1 MRGDVKPTHPR
12 ETSMGSMLS
21 GWMRQGMDTFFATQR
36 ILVDLAMRQNASVM
50 NLLRD
55 QFSNPKHSP
64 TIVLTELAGEGMS
77 NFIEAQNVLLSL
89 VQRQNEIVMTGVK
102 ERVGGSTTALA
113 MTDLLRRGVETFID
127 MQQEYLKLA
136 SKQTHAWLEATK
148 TGKPFKGEHLV
159 ELAREGIEHFVRA
172 QKKFLDVV
180 AEETTKVAGGK
191 HANGAKKMKQTELL
205 ELARLATDSYIE
217 AQKKLSDLAG
227 RQVHVN
233 LKAAGKTM
241 EMLKPFPFV
250 PLSDMTKEGVKS
262 FVDAQKSLMD
272 VMLKPK
278 TAAKHETKTARRGK
292 RPVRAAKGEAHT
304 AHAVA

>member
-1 MRGDVKPTHPR
+1 MRGDVKPAHPR
-12 ETSMGSMLS
+12 ETSLGSMLS

-50 NLLRD
+50 NLLRE
-55 QFSNPKHSP
+55 QFSNPLHSP
-64 TIVLTELAGEGMS
+64 TTVLTELAGEGMS
-77 NFIEAQNVLLSL
+77 NFIEAQNVLLNL
-89 VQRQNEIVMTGVK
+89 AQQQNEIVMAGVK
-102 ERVGGSTTALA
+102 ERVGDSTAALA
-113 MTDLLRRGVETFID
+113 MTDLLRRGVGTFID
-127 MQQEYLKLA
+127 MQHEYLKIA
-136 SKQTHAWLEATK
+136 SKQTHAWLEAAK
-148 TGKPFKGEHLV
+148 TGKPFKGERLV
-159 ELAREGIEHFVRA
+159 ELAREAMENFVHA

-180 AEETTKVAGGK
+180 AEETTKVTGGK
-191 HANGAKKMKQTELL
+191 RTNGARKIKKTELL
-205 ELARLATDSYIE
+205 ELARQATDSYIE

-227 RQVHVN
+227 RQVHMN

-250 PLSDMTKEGVKS
+250 PLSDMTREGVKS

-278 TAAKHETKTARRGK
+278 AAVKHETKTARRGK
-292 RPVRAAKGEAHT
+292 RAVRAAKGEAHA